1 MENDIIETWG
11 YITLRLTLL
20 GFFTISFE
28 EHKFIRISSRKQCC
42 WYYEE
47 NLMDKLFNWYGV
59 DLTNVANVAEQ
70 YILGSQTWLTIV
82 SSRYTF

>member
-1 MENDIIETWG
+1 
-11 YITLRLTLL
+11 
-20 GFFTISFE
+20 
-28 EHKFIRISSRKQCC
+28 
-42 WYYEE
+42 
-47 NLMDKLFNWYGV
+47 MDKLFNWYGV